1 MSADSR
7 QNEVA
12 TAARRAMLRRGIGA
26 TLREIAREGGF
37 TTGLVSHYFPDKR
50 AVVVGAFAAASEDFI
65 GMVRESLAA
74 ATDSNSLLSALIEAA
89 VPSTAERQAEW
100 RLWAEMWAYAGRD
113 REFAAVIEPTDA
125 LWVREIEQ
133 VLFRLIDDGIL
144 RSDVDAASQ
153 AVILG
158 RLVDGLGIRAWLSG
172 DWDQARSVLLVHLR
186 SLGLSA
192 RLASALEPKPKAS
205 ALEPKPR
212 AAHRS
217 QTRAGKISS

>member
-7 QNEVA
+7 QSEVA
-12 TAARRAMLRRGIGA
+12 TAARRAMLRRGIDA

-74 ATDSNSLLSALIEAA
+74 ADDSTSLLAAFVEAA
-89 VPSTAERQAEW
+89 IPSAPDRQAEW

-113 REFAAVIEPTDA
+113 PEFAAVVDQTDA

-133 VLFRLIDDGIL
+133 VLGQLIADGVL
-144 RSDVDAASQ
+144 RSDVDAGSQ
-153 AVILG
+153 AIMLG

-172 DWDQARSVLLVHLR
+172 EWEQARLVLLNHLR
-186 SLGLSA
+186 SLGLPARTASRLA
-192 RLASALEPKPKAS
+192 RLARPG
-205 ALEPKPR
+205 
-212 AAHRS
+212 RS
-217 QTRAGKISS
+217 GRPGRRSPEARRSRGGSS

>member
-1 MSADSR
+1 
-7 QNEVA
+7 
-12 TAARRAMLRRGIGA
+12 MLRRGIDA

-65 GMVRESLAA
+65 GTARETLAA
-74 ATDSNSLLSALIEAA
+74 ATDSNSLLSAFVEAA
-89 VPSTAERQAEW
+89 IPSTPERQAEW

-133 VLFRLIDDGIL
+133 VLSRLIDGAIL
-144 RSDVDAASQ
+144 RPDVDAAAQ

-172 DWDQARSVLLVHLR
+172 DWEQARSVLLVHLR

-192 RLASALEPKPKAS
+192 RLASALARKSEATTGS
-205 ALEPKPR
+205 R
-212 AAHRS
+212 
-217 QTRAGKISS
+217 TRARKVSS

>member
-1 MSADSR
+1 MSADAR

-12 TAARRAMLRRGIGA
+12 TAARRAMMRRGIDA

-37 TTGLVSHYFPDKR
+37 TTGLVTHYFPDKR

-65 GMVRESLAA
+65 GVVRERLAA
-74 ATDSNSLLSALIEAA
+74 APDSTSLLSAFVESAI
-89 VPSTAERQAEW
+89 PSAPERQAEW

-113 REFAAVIEPTDA
+113 PEFAAVIEPTDA

-133 VLFRLIDDGIL
+133 VLVRLIDDGIL
-144 RSDVDAASQ
+144 PSGVDAPSQ
-153 AVILG
+153 AIILG

-172 DWDQARSVLLVHLR
+172 DWEQARSVLLVHLQ

-192 RLASALEPKPKAS
+192 RLASRWARKPEAG
-205 ALEPKPR
+205 R
-212 AAHRS
+212 RS
-217 QTRAGKISS
+217 QARSGRVSR

>member
-1 MSADSR
+1 LSADSR

-12 TAARRAMLRRGIGA
+12 TAARRAMLRRGIDA

-65 GMVRESLAA
+65 GMLRETLAA
-74 ATDSNSLLSALIEAA
+74 AADSHSLLSAFVEAA
-89 VPSTAERQAEW
+89 IPSTPERQAEW

-133 VLFRLIDDGIL
+133 VLSRLIDDAIL
-144 RSDVDAASQ
+144 RPDVDAAAQ

-172 DWDQARSVLLVHLR
+172 DWEQARSVLLVHLR

-192 RLASALEPKPKAS
+192 RLASALAS
-205 ALEPKPR
+205 NLEATTGSR
-212 AAHRS
+212 
-217 QTRAGKISS
+217 TRARKVSS

>member
-7 QNEVA
+7 QSEVA
-12 TAARRAMLRRGIGA
+12 TAARAAMLRRGIDA

-37 TTGLVSHYFPDKR
+37 TTGLVTHYFPDKR

-65 GMVRESLAA
+65 GTVRKNLAA
-74 ATDSNSLLSALIEAA
+74 RDSNALLAAFVEAA
-89 VPSTAERQAEW
+89 IPSDPERQAEW

-113 REFAAVIEPTDA
+113 PEFAAVIEPTDA

-133 VLFRLIDDGIL
+133 VLGRLRADGML
-144 RSDVDAASQ
+144 RSDIDPASQ
-153 AVILG
+153 AIILG

-172 DWDQARSVLLVHLR
+172 DWEQARSVLLVHLR

-192 RLASALEPKPKAS
+192 RLASRLGRKPAV
-205 ALEPKPR
+205 ARKPSPDAR
-212 AAHRS
+212 
-217 QTRAGKISS
+217 KISS

>member
-1 MSADSR
+1 
-7 QNEVA
+7 
-12 TAARRAMLRRGIGA
+12 MLRRGIDA

-65 GMVRESLAA
+65 GTARETLAA
-74 ATDSNSLLSALIEAA
+74 ATDSNSLLSAFVEAA
-89 VPSTAERQAEW
+89 IPSTPERQAEW

-133 VLFRLIDDGIL
+133 VLCRLIDGAIL
-144 RSDVDAASQ
+144 RPDVDAAAQ

-172 DWDQARSVLLVHLR
+172 DWEQARSVLLVQLR

-192 RLASALEPKPKAS
+192 RLASALARKSEATTGS
-205 ALEPKPR
+205 R
-212 AAHRS
+212 
-217 QTRAGKISS
+217 TRARKVSS